1 MAFRPY
7 RNALDKIAAEVKR
20 FGGSGYVH
28 GSIVD
33 IDFYNHIYLDPFDGY
48 LMPYFAFDVAG
59 RREFRSVQELLES
72 SPLPAMGSDGKPLL
86 SAYTKL
92 LDAGGMS
99 ILVPTVKEDALAVVP
114 KEVLDEKD
122 IYAPSRVMKSIQY
135 LLDKGV
141 VRVWN
146 DAFLTMPDRDAL
158 PESQLELSEMQT

>member
-1 MAFRPY
+1 M
-7 RNALDKIAAEVKR
+7 
-20 FGGSGYVH
+20 
-28 GSIVD
+28 
-33 IDFYNHIYLDPFDGY
+33 
-48 LMPYFAFDVAG
+48 
-59 RREFRSVQELLES
+59 
-72 SPLPAMGSDGKPLL
+72 L

-92 LDAGGMS
+92 LDAGGVS
-99 ILVPTVKEDALAVVP
+99 ILAPTVKEDALAVVP

-158 PESQLELSEMQT
+158 PESQQELQKNRT